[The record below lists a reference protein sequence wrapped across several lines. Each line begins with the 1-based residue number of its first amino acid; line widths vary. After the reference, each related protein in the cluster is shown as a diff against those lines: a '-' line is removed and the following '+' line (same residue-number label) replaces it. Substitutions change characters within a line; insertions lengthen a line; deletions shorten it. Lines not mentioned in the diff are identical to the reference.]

1 MNSNPMY
8 MEYVDDADPEE
19 PAPPRRGWRILGWVC
34 IGLSAVMVLGSLT
47 AYGLYRQA
55 FGNIAHEDVNAK
67 LGPDR
72 PEKLNEAM
80 NILLLGSD
88 TREGANAKYGAQ
100 MKNELPRS
108 DTMILLHLS
117 PGGEQAMA
125 ISFPRDLM
133 VQRPECEDREGKTV
147 AGSGRVQINSAFTV
161 GGATCVIKTLESMTD
176 IRIDHFVQVDFNGFK
191 NITKAIGGVPVCLN
205 KDVDDKKSGLKL
217 SRGEHEIEGEV
228 ALAYVRARYS
238 LGDGTDTSRIKRQQK
253 FLGALASKVM
263 SAGVLTNPK
272 ALLSLLNATTESLTT
287 DSELSVT
294 AMRDIAQGMQG
305 LSSGKLRFV
314 TVPNGQDP
322 QDKNRLIL
330 SPNADAFFKSVR
342 EDKKPPEEEKKKT
355 TGGTPKQ
362 AAPTIPPKQI
372 RVRVFNGSGINGQAS
387 RVETSLEAQGFQVT
401 VGGNAERTEATKV
414 LYGSGAENQAK
425 SLAAL
430 IPSKPT
436 AAAQTGDA
444 QPGVVDLV
452 IGTNWTDLK
461 GGQQGIPEQQGEIRA
476 SDDICSET

>member
-34 IGLSAVMVLGSLT
+34 IGLSAVMVVGSLT
-47 AYGLYRQA
+47 AYGVYRHA
-55 FGNIAHEDVNAK
+55 FGNIAHEDVNAR

-88 TREGANAKYGAQ
+88 TRAGANAAYGRQ
-100 MKNELPRS
+100 MKDEPPRS

-133 VQRPECEDREGKTV
+133 VQRPECEDREGKPV
-147 AGSGRVQINSAFTV
+147 PSAGRAQINSAFTV
-161 GGATCVIKTLESMTD
+161 GGATCVIKTLEGMTD

-205 KDVDDKKSGLKL
+205 KDVDDEKSGLKL
-217 SRGEHEIEGEV
+217 PRGTHEIEGET

-263 SAGVLTNPK
+263 SKGVLTNPK
-272 ALLSLLNATTESLTT
+272 SLLNLLNATTESLTT

-294 AMRDIAQGMQG
+294 AMTNIAQGMQG

-314 TVPNGQDP
+314 TVPHGQDP
-322 QDKNRLIL
+322 LDRNRLVL
-330 SPNADAFFKSVR
+330 APDAERFFESVR
-342 EDKKPPEEEKKKT
+342 QDKKPPEEEKKPAEAPAKAT
-355 TGGTPKQ
+355 
-362 AAPTIPPKQI
+362 PTIPAKQI
-372 RVRVFNGSGINGQAS
+372 RVRVFNGSGTDGQAG
-387 RVETSLEAQGFQVT
+387 RVADSLEAQGFQVT
-401 VGGNAERTEATKV
+401 VGGNAERTTATRV

-430 IPSKPT
+430 IPSKP
-436 AAAQTGDA
+436 APAAQTSGA

-461 GGQQGIPEQQGEIRA
+461 GGQVGIPKQRGEIRA
-476 SDDICSET
+476 SDDICSGT